1 MQINGTVI
9 SYTAATKIQKVG
21 GGSYDAWEL
30 VYRSPENEVKQL
42 AKPVQSLKFNKP
54 LAGALAALKPNDEF
68 TAELEKNAAGFWEV
82 RNISK
87 GSAVSSDQAP
97 ASSGAASSTAVSSG
111 ASATTSERP
120 QAPQRAVNRVT
131 GSTYETAEER
141 AKKQVVIVR
150 QSCIGYAVEMLSAK
164 DRSLVNVINLAEEL
178 ETWVHTDVSVAAKAY
193 MDIKLNEEV
202 PGGN

>member
-1 MQINGTVI
+1 MKLEGTVI
-9 SYTAATKIQKVG
+9 SYTASTKIQKVG

-54 LAGALAALKPNDEF
+54 LAASLAALAPNDEF

-97 ASSGAASSTAVSSG
+97 ASSGAAASTAVS
-111 ASATTSERP
+111 SERP

-131 GSTYETAEER
+131 GSSYETPQER

-150 QSCIGYAVEMLSAK
+150 QSCIGYALDLIPAKERTVEAVTEIAGRLEAWVQASIGESAK
-164 DRSLVNVINLAEEL
+164 KYLDVKL
-178 ETWVHTDVSVAAKAY
+178 TDEPEVA
-193 MDIKLNEEV
+193 
-202 PGGN
+202 

>member
-1 MQINGTVI
+1 MNLTGTVI
-9 SYTAATKIQKVG
+9 SYTPSTKIQKVG

-42 AKPVQSLKFNKP
+42 AKPVQSLKYNKP

-68 TAELEKNAAGFWEV
+68 TAELEKNAGGFWEV
-82 RNISK
+82 KSIAM
-87 GSAVSSDQAP
+87 GSSQDTAP
-97 ASSGAASSTAVSSG
+97 APSTSTAVS
-111 ASATTSERP
+111 SERP

-150 QSCIGYAVEMLSAK
+150 QSCIGYAMDLIPAKERTVET
-164 DRSLVNVINLAEEL
+164 VEEVAGRL
-178 ETWVHTDVSVAAKAY
+178 EAWVHASVGEAAKKY
-193 MDIKLNEEV
+193 LNIKLNEEEV
-202 PGGN
+202 A